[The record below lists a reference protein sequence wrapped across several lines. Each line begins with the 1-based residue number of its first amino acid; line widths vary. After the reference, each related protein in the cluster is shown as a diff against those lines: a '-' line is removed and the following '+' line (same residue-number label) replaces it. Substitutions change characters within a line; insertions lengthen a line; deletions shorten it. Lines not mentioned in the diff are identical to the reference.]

1 MFYIY
6 FLHNCHILAYCG
18 IKIYIQNFESILV
31 HTELKCFSF
40 NSLIPKYDTISKPK
54 TNISIYEYDDRGVII
69 VIYNILI

>member
-1 MFYIY
+1 MFCNIV
-6 FLHNCHILAYCG
+6 LHNCHIWAYYG

-40 NSLIPKYDTISKPK
+40 NSLIPKYDTNSKPK
-54 TNISIYEYDDRGVII
+54 TNISIYENDDRGVII